1 MVLEFLDVP
10 ASGGNVFVKSKG
22 KQNPGWTCTSALE
35 NRTELSSVHNL
46 KLPDWDIIVSAK

>member
-22 KQNPGWTCTSALE
+22 KQIKLQTE
-35 NRTELSSVHNL
+35 NDKGDLWKTDLN
-46 KLPDWDIIVSAK
+46 